1 MEDHYFGPIKPKV
14 AAFMDELDE
23 ELWKLG
29 INAKTEHNEAAPA
42 QHELAPIYAT
52 TNMAVD
58 QNLLTMEYM
67 RLIAERHDLVCLLH
81 EKPYAGVNGSG
92 KHNNWS
98 LSTDGGKNLVDP
110 GKTPRENT
118 RFLLF
123 LAAIIRAVDEYQD
136 LLRMSVAYPGNDHR
150 LGGYEAPPA
159 IISMFLG
166 EEIED
171 IVNSIVD
178 ERVYT
183 DHKAATMN
191 LGIPSVPTFRK
202 DTTDRNRTSP
212 FAFTGNKFEF
222 RSLGSSQN
230 IAMPNVV
237 LNTAVAKVLSDM
249 ADILEKAED
258 FPAAVA
264 TVIKDTLTAHKRI
277 IYNGNGYSQEWMAE
291 AARRGLSN
299 LRTTVESCE
308 VLTSQKAVDLF
319 TRFGVLSS
327 VELRARQEIMLENYA
342 KVLNIEAQT
351 MVLMA
356 TRQIIPAVESYITKL
371 GQAAQAKLAVFDGE
385 RAHIRM
391 EKELILRLSE
401 LNTRT
406 YDAVEALRQ
415 ADREATSAG
424 NALSVA
430 VAFRDKVVPAMA
442 ALRAPVD
449 EMETL
454 VASEDWPLPTYGEIM
469 HKQ

>member
-1 MEDHYFGPIKPKV
+1 M
-14 AAFMDELDE
+14 
-23 ELWKLG
+23 
-29 INAKTEHNEAAPA
+29 
-42 QHELAPIYAT
+42 
-52 TNMAVD
+52 
-58 QNLLTMEYM
+58 
-67 RLIAERHDLVCLLH
+67 
-81 EKPYAGVNGSG
+81 
-92 KHNNWS
+92 
-98 LSTDGGKNLVDP
+98 DP

-123 LAAIIRAVDEYQD
+123 LAAIVRAVDEYQD

-150 LGGYEAPPA
+150 LGGFEAPPA

-166 EEIED
+166 EEMED

-178 ERVYT
+178 ERVYE

-237 LNTAVAKVLSDM
+237 INTAVAKVLSDM
-249 ADILEKAED
+249 ADTLE
-258 FPAAVA
+258 AAVA
-264 TVIKDTLTAHKRI
+264 KGEDFQKAVAAVIKDTFTAHKRI

-308 VLTSQKAVDLF
+308 VLTSDKSVELF
-319 TRFGVLSS
+319 TCFGVLSS
-327 VELRARQEIMLENYA
+327 VELHARQEILLENYA

-356 TRQIIPAVESYITKL
+356 TRQIIPAVEAYITKL
-371 GQAAQAKLAVFDGE
+371 GKAARAKMDVLAGDT
-385 RAHIRM
+385 ACIRM
-391 EKELILRLSE
+391 ERELITRLSE
-401 LNTRT
+401 LNTAA
-406 YDAVEALRQ
+406 YDATASLRQ
-415 ADREATSAG
+415 ADREALSAG
-424 NALSVA
+424 DAHAVA

-442 ALRAPVD
+442 SLRASVD
-449 EMETL
+449 EMETI
-454 VASEDWPLPTYGEIM
+454 VASEDWPLPTYGEMM

>member
-1 MEDHYFGPIKPKV
+1 
-14 AAFMDELDE
+14 
-23 ELWKLG
+23 
-29 INAKTEHNEAAPA
+29 
-42 QHELAPIYAT
+42 
-52 TNMAVD
+52 
-58 QNLLTMEYM
+58 
-67 RLIAERHDLVCLLH
+67 
-81 EKPYAGVNGSG
+81 
-92 KHNNWS
+92 
-98 LSTDGGKNLVDP
+98 
-110 GKTPRENT
+110 
-118 RFLLF
+118 
-123 LAAIIRAVDEYQD
+123 
-136 LLRMSVAYPGNDHR
+136 MSVAYPGNDHR

-171 IVNSIVD
+171 IVDSIVD

-237 LNTAVAKVLSDM
+237 LNTAVAKVLADM
-249 ADILEKAED
+249 ADELEAAMGQGQE
-258 FPAAVA
+258 FAPAVAAV
-264 TVIKDTLTAHKRI
+264 IKNTLAAHKRI

-308 VLTSQKAVDLF
+308 VLTSPKAVELF
-319 TRFGVLSS
+319 SRFGVLSS

-351 MVLMA
+351 MILMA
-356 TRQIIPAVESYITKL
+356 TRQIIPAVEAYMTHL
-371 GQAAQAKLAVFDGE
+371 GEAARAKLLVLEDDRSA
-385 RAHIRM
+385 IRM
-391 EKELILRLSE
+391 ERDLIRRLSE
-401 LNTRT
+401 LNTAT
-406 YDAVEALRQ
+406 YDAVAALRQ
-415 ADREATSAG
+415 ADREATTAG
-424 NALSVA
+424 DALAIA

-454 VASEDWPLPTYGEIM
+454 VSSEYWPLPTYGEIM